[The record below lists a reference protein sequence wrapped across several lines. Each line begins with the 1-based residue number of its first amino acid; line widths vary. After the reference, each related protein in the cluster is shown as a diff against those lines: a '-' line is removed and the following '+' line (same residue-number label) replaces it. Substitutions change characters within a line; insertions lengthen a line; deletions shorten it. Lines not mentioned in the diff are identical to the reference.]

1 MKKQFLKL
9 KERKMTLFLT
19 IAFVLITSISLGVAI
34 LTGNLSISGS
44 TKIKENSWII
54 YFDNVRK
61 STDSVESDYD
71 ATIVDYGKTKIE
83 FNAHLEKPGDFYEF
97 TVYTVN
103 DGTIDAMVKSIEKA
117 ALTEEQQKYLDFEVT
132 YDNGDPIRECD
143 ELNAGTRRRIKAVVK
158 YKEGLDLNDYTKED
172 LDLDLYFII
181 K

>member
-1 MKKQFLKL
+1 MKKQLLKL

-19 IAFVLITSISLGVAI
+19 IAFILITSISLGVAI

-83 FNAHLEKPGDFYEF
+83 F
-97 TVYTVN
+97 
-103 DGTIDAMVKSIEKA
+103 
-117 ALTEEQQKYLDFEVT
+117 KY
-132 YDNGDPIRECD
+132 N
-143 ELNAGTRRRIKAVVK
+143 
-158 YKEGLDLNDYTKED
+158 
-172 LDLDLYFII
+172 
-181 K
+181 